1 MSAQNMYPSQSV
13 SIYSKKGLTFQKEP
27 FTIINNNGT
36 IHIPHRK
43 SQIHEIIRKHENK
56 IRAKKRPN
64 SAAPSSSRS
73 HQSRNNFQ
81 INSKHSRTSG

>member
-1 MSAQNMYPSQSV
+1 M

-27 FTIINNNGT
+27 FTFINNNGT

-64 SAAPSSSRS
+64 SAAPSSSGSRNG
-73 HQSRNNFQ
+73 RNNFQ
-81 INSKHSRTSG
+81 INSKHNRTMG